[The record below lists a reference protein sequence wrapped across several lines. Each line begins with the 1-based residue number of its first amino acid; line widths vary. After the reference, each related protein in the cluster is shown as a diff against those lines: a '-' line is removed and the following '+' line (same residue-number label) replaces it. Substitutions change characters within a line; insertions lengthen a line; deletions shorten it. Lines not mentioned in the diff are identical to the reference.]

1 MPKGSREEQRA
12 MPARGGPGV
21 PRKVAFSLRRSREL
35 PFAWAGAYHAPGDF
49 QQ

>member
-12 MPARGGPGV
+12 LPARGGPGG

-35 PFAWAGAYHAPGDF
+35 PFAWAGAHRAPGDF